1 MRPLCRFYASDF
13 ITKKYPM
20 KLYNVP
26 VKHKSSTLRNFCDCQ
41 LFSAYAFNFRGREI
55 LDLWIMSGWY
65 MYNWESIKEVISK
78 IARSQ
83 KVDDN
88 IPALLRMSREAQ
100 SSNPQPS
107 WECVEWE
114 TRSIVT
120 IVCVWIGPYSCA
132 VLELCSCA
140 DRSGDSGSRAGSGR
154 LCRAGRARS
163 VRREPR
169 GRQHPSLGTKS
180 QCAAWPGSC
189 LDISRRRLWFR
200 RRG

>member
-13 ITKKYPM
+13 ITIKYPM

-88 IPALLRMSREAQ
+88 IPAPLRTSQKPKSLDPCHWCSKRKSWQIISLVLLMKVAPESNFGDACRWIFYAKCRPGTY
-100 SSNPQPS
+100 SSTN
-107 WECVEWE
+107 
-114 TRSIVT
+114 
-120 IVCVWIGPYSCA
+120 
-132 VLELCSCA
+132 
-140 DRSGDSGSRAGSGR
+140 SGDRVFADKIK
-154 LCRAGRARS
+154 
-163 VRREPR
+163 E
-169 GRQHPSLGTKS
+169 SL
-180 QCAAWPGSC
+180 A
-189 LDISRRRLWFR
+189 
-200 RRG
+200 